1 MPEAPAQVGPAA
13 AAAGPTVVGW
23 VDGAPVLASA
33 LDAYMVALARS
44 AEGIRLGLDTGPVAE
59 HPDGG
64 DHRHRALRAWS
75 SRALLIDR
83 LRDAEADRLGVAEP
97 GSPQG
102 WAEALDAV
110 GELSA
115 EVPTEAEARACYQAN
130 QHRYQLREARSVRH
144 VLLADEASAARLA
157 AALAGP
163 GALAE
168 AAGALSLDVGTRARG
183 GDLGWVE
190 RGQLAG
196 PLEEAIFAARPGEIC
211 GPLESGF
218 GWHLLV
224 VEGTREARARS
235 FDECH
240 EEIMSELAADR
251 RREASRQWWERRVAG
266 SITVPEG
273 DEQILLPGLPGTSH
287 RH

>member
-1 MPEAPAQVGPAA
+1 
-13 AAAGPTVVGW
+13 
-23 VDGAPVLASA
+23 
-33 LDAYMVALARS
+33 MVALARS

-64 DHRHRALRAWS
+64 DHRQRALRAWS

-83 LRDAEADRLGVAEP
+83 FLEAEADRLGVTEP

-102 WAEALDAV
+102 WAEALDAA
-110 GELSA
+110 GELGA

-130 QHRYQLREARSVRH
+130 HHRYQLREARSVRH

-157 AALAGP
+157 TALAGP

-168 AAGALSLDVGTRARG
+168 AAGALSLDVGTRTRG
-183 GDLGWVE
+183 GHLGWVE

-224 VEGTREARARS
+224 VEVVREARARS

-251 RREASRQWWERRVAG
+251 RREAWRQWWERRVAG